1 MGLTNV
7 RMTVRPL
14 EKSSLHEDLDFLVD
28 SGALYT
34 VLPNATWKKLGIEGR
49 GKVPFSLADGT
60 VIEREVGFASLT
72 YAGTE
77 GPCKVVLGELNDEP
91 LLGATALEILG
102 YVLDPLQRRIKPARM
117 RM

>member
-14 EKSSLHEDLDFLVD
+14 EKSFLEEDLDFLVD

-34 VLPNATWKKLGIEGR
+34 VLPHTTWKRLGIEPR
-49 GKVPFSLADGT
+49 QRLPFSLADGT
-60 VIEREVGFASLT
+60 VIEREVGYASLT

-77 GPCKVVLGELNDEP
+77 GPCKVILGEPNDEP
-91 LLGATALEILG
+91 LLGATSLETLG
-102 YVLDPLQRRIKPARM
+102 YVLDPLRRRIIRARM